1 VAGVSVAP
9 SAAEVEEA
17 AASSELAAAS
27 EVVAASSEDDVSEAP
42 SLAVEEAAGVSSLDE
57 GVGVS
62 PSPSLGTKFSNPG
75 GPTEMFKSMTSP
87 VSRSWTQP
95 WMKTGLRAAS
105 SSVAVSSAGVS
116 AACEADL
123 LRRRASDFG
132 VPSVFSLVST
142 SPTS

>member
-17 AASSELAAAS
+17 AASSELA

-42 SLAVEEAAGVSSLDE
+42 SLAVDEAAGVSSLDE

-75 GPTEMFKSMTSP
+75 GPTEMFKSITSP

-95 WMKTGLRAAS
+95 WMNTGLRAAS

-123 LRRRASDFG
+123 LRRRASDLG